1 MEKKEQKY
9 NIIGDTH
16 GRTSWKDLVIS
27 DGINIFVGDYF
38 SPYVTMS
45 FEDQLNNFLEI
56 INYKMKHPETIL
68 LIGNHDDQ
76 HWKNI
81 SMKTSRFD
89 YHNWQKIQEV
99 FNEFSDFMQVTYNI
113 GNRVLVSHAGVSVA
127 WYVNQLLHTSTNIA
141 YRLDK
146 EEECNTIEEAIEE
159 FEKERVALLHGI
171 ISVED
176 MKHPDGTI
184 FEWKNNFYFI
194 KEDKPY
200 IVNSDLET
208 ISTFINYI
216 WNSENVKCFNF
227 SANATT
233 FNDYYGTSPTH
244 GPMWIRPSTLKDY
257 NIFKG
262 KELFQVVGHT
272 MFKQVSQDDNIFY
285 VDCLQYVKESLI
297 VTIKEEEITFQ
308 RNNGE
313 EKVN

>member
-1 MEKKEQKY
+1 MKQKY

-16 GRTSWKDLVIS
+16 GRTAWKDLVIS

-38 SPYVTMS
+38 SPYVKMS

-56 INYKMKHPETIL
+56 INYKIEHPETIL

-89 YHNWQKIQEV
+89 YYNWKRIQEV

-113 GNRVLVSHAGVSVA
+113 DNRVLVSHAGVSVA
-127 WYVNQLLHTSTNIA
+127 WYVNQLLHTSTNIL

-146 EEECNTIEEAIEE
+146 EEDCHTIEEAVES
-159 FEKERVALLHGI
+159 FKKEA
-171 ISVED
+171 ISVLPEIELD
-176 MKHPDGTI
+176 DGVI
-184 FEWKNNFYFI
+184 FEWKNNFYYI

-200 IVNSDLET
+200 IVNTDLET
-208 ISTFINYI
+208 ISTFVNNI

-227 SANATT
+227 SENATT
-233 FNDYYGTSPTH
+233 FSDGYGTSPTH

-272 MFKQVSQDDNIFY
+272 MFKQVSQVDNIFY
-285 VDCLQYVKESLI
+285 VDCLQYAKESLI
-297 VTIKEEEITFQ
+297 VTINEKEITFQ

-313 EKVN
+313 EKVNSNDTSA

>member
-1 MEKKEQKY
+1 MEQKY

-38 SPYVTMS
+38 SPYVNMS
-45 FEDQLNNFLEI
+45 FEDQLNNFLAI
-56 INYKMKHPETIL
+56 IDYKREHPETIL

-81 SMKTSRFD
+81 SMRTSRFD
-89 YHNWQKIQEV
+89 FYNWKTIQEV

-113 GNRVLVSHAGVSVA
+113 ENKVLVSHAGLSVA
-127 WYVNQLLHTSTNIA
+127 WYVNQLLNTSTNIL
-141 YRLDK
+141 YKLNK

-159 FEKERVALLHGI
+159 FKKEAITILPEIELVN
-171 ISVED
+171 
-176 MKHPDGTI
+176 GTI

-194 KEDKPY
+194 EDGKPY
-200 IVNSDLET
+200 IVNTELDK
-208 ISTFINYI
+208 ISTFINNL
-216 WNSENVKCFNF
+216 WNKESVKCFNF
-227 SANATT
+227 SENVTT
-233 FNDYYGTSPTH
+233 FSDSYGTSSTH
-244 GPMWIRPSTLKDY
+244 GPMWIRPSTLEEY

-272 MFKQVSQDDNIFY
+272 MVKKVSQIDNIFY
-285 VDCLQYVKESLI
+285 VDCLQYSKQSLI
-297 VTIKEEEITFQ
+297 VIINDEEITFQ

-313 EKVN
+313 EKEN